1 MTEPTSDPGRADSAA
16 PAATSPESAE
26 TATSATA
33 RADSARD
40 RYADRYG
47 RRGAR
52 PDRRLIGAV
61 LTGVVVL
68 AGVGIAYLGW
78 AKFGPKDIESEQLG
92 YTVLDDSSVEV
103 EIRLTRADPS
113 KPVVCLVRAMS
124 RDLTEVGR
132 REVLVQPSAE
142 EKTVR
147 VSTVVRASE
156 RPASA
161 AIYTC
166 TNSVPG
172 YLRTE

>member
-1 MTEPTSDPGRADSAA
+1 MTDPTPEPGRADPTGSS
-16 PAATSPESAE
+16 AATSPE
-26 TATSATA
+26 AT
-33 RADSARD
+33 DSARD

-47 RRGAR
+47 RRTAR
-52 PDRRLIGAV
+52 PNRRLIGSA

-68 AGVGIAYLGW
+68 AGIGIAYLGW
-78 AKFGPKDIESEQLG
+78 AQFGPKDIESEELG

-103 EIRLTRADPS
+103 QIRLTRDDPS

-124 RDLTEVGR
+124 RDLEEVGR
-132 REVLVQPSAE
+132 REVLVQPTAGE
-142 EKTVR
+142 HTVR
-147 VSTVVRASE
+147 VSTVVEASQ

-166 TNSVPG
+166 TDHVPG

>member
-1 MTEPTSDPGRADSAA
+1 MTEPTPDPGHADSTGS
-16 PAATSPESAE
+16 PATTSPEAG
-26 TATSATA
+26 
-33 RADSARD
+33 DSARD

-52 PDRRLIGAV
+52 PNRRMIGAL
-61 LTGVVVL
+61 LTGLVVL

-78 AKFGPKDIESEQLG
+78 AQFGPKDIESEELG

-103 EIRLTRADPS
+103 QIRLTRDDPS

-124 RDLTEVGR
+124 RDLQEVGR
-132 REVLVQPSAE
+132 REVLVQPTE
-142 EKTVR
+142 RDKTVK
-147 VSTVVRASE
+147 VSTVVEASE

-161 AIYTC
+161 AVYTC
-166 TNSVPG
+166 TDQVPG